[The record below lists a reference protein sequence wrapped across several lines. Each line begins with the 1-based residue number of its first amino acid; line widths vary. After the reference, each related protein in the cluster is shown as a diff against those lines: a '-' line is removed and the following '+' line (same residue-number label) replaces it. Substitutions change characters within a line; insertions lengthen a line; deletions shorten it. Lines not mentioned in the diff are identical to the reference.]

1 MFFYNF
7 NELDNFINNDSLVT
21 NLIQEKEV
29 IKKIIDLYTSK
40 KETLLNI
47 ISNIITTS
55 DSVAKN
61 KLDTFYQTTSSLK
74 KSYEDVLNIQNLAT
88 KLDNNINSTIGLY
101 STGIENN
108 NNEIKANLIEY
119 NKQKDDLLNKILT
132 FEKSN
137 TTNINSTVGLF
148 SNNPNKLNYT
158 NNKISNIVD
167 DKIVNVETSPYD
179 YNTLIISEQNQKAYL
194 PFFYSTI
201 ENIYQKSNKY
211 NTLQDIVNTLYV
223 IPLSR
228 FKNSTISRFREG
240 FNLIKNKENGSI
252 TKAIDLGLELLFKY
266 ELNPIIIAACRN
278 LDELDIYLNCLEEN
292 ELDNFTCFEIKFE
305 VMPKIIKK

>member
-1 MFFYNF
+1 M
-7 NELDNFINNDSLVT
+7 
-21 NLIQEKEV
+21 
-29 IKKIIDLYTSK
+29 
-40 KETLLNI
+40 NI

-55 DSVAKN
+55 DSIEKN

-88 KLDNNINSTIGLY
+88 KLDNDINSTIGLY
-101 STGIENN
+101 NTGIENN

-148 SNNPNKLNYT
+148 SNNSNKLNYT
-158 NNKISNIVD
+158 SNKISNIVD
-167 DKIVNVETSPYD
+167 DKIVNVEASPYD

-201 ENIYQKSNKY
+201 ESIYQKSNKY

-228 FKNSTISRFREG
+228 FKNSAISRFREG

-292 ELDNFTCFEIKFE
+292 ELDSFTCFEIKFE

>member
-7 NELDNFINNDSLVT
+7 NELDNFINNDSLVN

-29 IKKIIDLYTSK
+29 IKKIIDLYTTK
-40 KETLLNI
+40 KESLLNI

-55 DSVAKN
+55 DSIEKN

-88 KLDNNINSTIGLY
+88 KLDNDINSTIGLY
-101 STGIENN
+101 NTGIENN

-148 SNNPNKLNYT
+148 SNNSNKLNYT
-158 NNKISNIVD
+158 SNKISNIVD
-167 DKIVNVETSPYD
+167 DKIVNVEASPYD

-201 ENIYQKSNKY
+201 ESIYQKSNKY

-228 FKNSTISRFREG
+228 FKNSAISRFREG

-292 ELDNFTCFEIKFE
+292 ELDSFTCFEIKFE